1 MKEKKCAALFVCH
14 LGTSKSLAVM
24 MNSRAV
30 SNGETS
36 VKFEKIVGL
45 VKISSIRV
53 WRLKERKNFALPS
66 C

>member
-1 MKEKKCAALFVCH
+1 MKEKKCAALFVSH

-30 SNGETS
+30 SNGGTS

-53 WRLKERKNFALPS
+53 WKLKGRKNFALPS